1 MEEILSATPELVIRY
16 GFSTLILTLIVII
29 IRMGIHN
36 SLFQGTDLSAE
47 RRRRWGTTIRNILL
61 VIFILGIGF
70 IWAPQIQTFA
80 VSLLAVALALVLA
93 TKEILTCLSG
103 SMVRALTKAYTLGDR
118 IEVGGIRGNVLDHN
132 ALTTTILEIG
142 PGQTSH
148 QYTGRAMTIPNS
160 WVFQHAI
167 TNETYTKKFRLHII
181 TVPLS
186 TDDNWKL
193 AEQLL
198 LKAGR
203 EEAAPHIEEA
213 RVYLKKLE
221 GKLWLD
227 APSVDPRVTIQ
238 LPEPGRIDL
247 LLRVPCPT
255 QYPSRLEQ
263 AILKKFL
270 AEFQFAPRFVPTG
283 PLLSHEPSFLIPA
296 ETFQNA
302 MPHDFPQ

>member
-1 MEEILSATPELVIRY
+1 MEEILNAPSELVLRY
-16 GFSTLILTLIVII
+16 GLSTRILILSVII
-29 IRMGIHN
+29 LRMGIHH

-47 RRRRWGTTIRNILL
+47 SRRRWGTTIRDILL

-93 TKEILTCLSG
+93 TKEILTCVSG

-148 QYTGRAMTIPNS
+148 QYTGRAMIIPNS

-167 TNETYTKKFRLHII
+167 TNEAYTKKFRLHII

-203 EEAAPHIEEA
+203 EEAAPYVEEA
-213 RVYLKKLE
+213 RAYLKKLE
-221 GKLWLD
+221 GKQWLD

-255 QYPSRLEQ
+255 QFPSRLEQ

-270 AEFQFAPRFVPTG
+270 AEFQFAPRVAQTG
-283 PLLSHEPSFLIPA
+283 PLLSHEPSFPIPA
-296 ETFQNA
+296 QTLQNA
-302 MPHDFPQ
+302 MTHDFSQ